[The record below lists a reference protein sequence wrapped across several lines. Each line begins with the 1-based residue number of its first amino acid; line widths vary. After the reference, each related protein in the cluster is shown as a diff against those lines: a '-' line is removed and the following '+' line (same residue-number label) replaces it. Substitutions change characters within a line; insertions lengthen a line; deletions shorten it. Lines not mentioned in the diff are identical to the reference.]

1 MVLMAIGDIRNSGIR
16 IHCLKMSLTVG
27 LCLNRGSVT
36 KTLLGTRGVGVVSA
50 MSTVLGIAVEVM
62 NGVSATSTV

>member
-1 MVLMAIGDIRNSGIR
+1 MTSGIQDTWS
-16 IHCLKMSLTVG
+16 KMSLTVG
-27 LCLNRGSVT
+27 PCLNRGSVT
-36 KTLLGTRGVGVVSA
+36 KTLLGTRGEDVVSA